1 MVGETFTV
9 VCGPVEDSTLA
20 FVLVVVEEGSV
31 FTVVS

>member
-9 VCGPVEDSTLA
+9 VCGPVEGFTLS
-20 FVLVVVEEGSV
+20 VVVEEGSV